1 MTERRARRKPGEN
14 RERLIEAGLI
24 EFGLFGFHGAST
36 ARIAA
41 RAGVPQPHV
50 YAHFATKQELFLA
63 VCIFAVDIVADDFV
77 AAEFVSAD
85 IVPADV
91 VAAEATA
98 GGSEVVS
105 RSADGDEPT
114 NTAHDV
120 ALQLLSQ
127 AIAALGAPELRAQLA
142 ELLAELRR
150 TLGDDAFRVAF
161 GTVGE
166 SAVKRALTLN

>member
-50 YAHFATKQELFLA
+50 YAQFATKQDLFLA
-63 VCIFAVDIVADDFV
+63 VCAIAIDIVADDLV
-77 AAEFVSAD
+77 AASLLASD
-85 IVPADV
+85 
-91 VAAEATA
+91 ATA
-98 GGSEVVS
+98 LRAGARLRVDG
-105 RSADGDEPT
+105 GDEANYVT
-114 NTAHDV
+114 RDS

-127 AIAALGAPELRAQLA
+127 AIAALGAPELRAHLA
-142 ELLAELRR
+142 ELLTELRT
-150 TLGDDAFRVAF
+150 TLGEDAFRATF

-166 SAVKRALTLN
+166 SALRRALALN

>member
-50 YAHFATKQELFLA
+50 YAHFATKQDLFLA
-63 VCIFAVDIVADDFV
+63 VCAIAIDIVADDL
-77 AAEFVSAD
+77 AAASLLASD
-85 IVPADV
+85 
-91 VAAEATA
+91 ATA
-98 GGSEVVS
+98 LRAGARS
-105 RSADGDEPT
+105 RVDGGDEANYVT
-114 NTAHDV
+114 RDS

-127 AIAALGAPELRAQLA
+127 AIAALGASELRAHLA
-142 ELLAELRR
+142 ELLAELRT
-150 TLGDDAFRVAF
+150 TLGADAFRATF

-166 SAVKRALTLN
+166 SALRRALALN